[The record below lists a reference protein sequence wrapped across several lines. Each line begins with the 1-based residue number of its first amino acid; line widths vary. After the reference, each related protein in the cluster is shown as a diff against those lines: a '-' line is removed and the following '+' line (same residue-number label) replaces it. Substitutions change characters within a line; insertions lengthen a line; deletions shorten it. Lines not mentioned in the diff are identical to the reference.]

1 MFLRFGRGPSGSVCL
16 PTAFLWSARSFRLI
30 TAATATVVIVF
41 VRRSRSAH
49 RARWGSSRHVRLG
62 ERSRVLHPRVQASRG
77 HVMLLAPRAP
87 HSVPCSSPPTQ
98 RAGALWDAALFPGRA
113 TVVVVM
119 PRAFSGV
126 AATNRPAPRTPS
138 RRTPTA
144 PRSAA
149 PAPGPRGTRVK
160 PAAGRGAPGARGGGR
175 ARPWPRATR
184 KPGPLLPGCHLMG
197 NLNPTRNM
205 FPRAT

>member
-62 ERSRVLHPRVQASRG
+62 ERSRVLHPRVGASGGGVCAARAT
-77 HVMLLAPRAP
+77 LLAPRAP

-138 RRTPTA
+138 RRTPTV

-149 PAPGPRGTRVK
+149 PAPSRQRAVGLPARRAVAGPGH
-160 PAAGRGAPGARGGGR
+160 GL
-175 ARPWPRATR
+175 
-184 KPGPLLPGCHLMG
+184 GPLASPGRFYLDVI
-197 NLNPTRNM
+197 
-205 FPRAT
+205 

>member
-1 MFLRFGRGPSGSVCL
+1 MSLRFGRGPSGSVCL

-49 RARWGSSRHVRLG
+49 RALWGSSRHARLG

-77 HVMLLAPRAP
+77 HVMLLAPRTP

-138 RRTPTA
+138 RRTPTV

-149 PAPGPRGTRVK
+149 PAPSRQRAVGL
-160 PAAGRGAPGARGGGR
+160 PARRAVARPGRGL
-175 ARPWPRATR
+175 
-184 KPGPLLPGCHLMG
+184 GPLASPGRFYLDVI
-197 NLNPTRNM
+197 
-205 FPRAT
+205 